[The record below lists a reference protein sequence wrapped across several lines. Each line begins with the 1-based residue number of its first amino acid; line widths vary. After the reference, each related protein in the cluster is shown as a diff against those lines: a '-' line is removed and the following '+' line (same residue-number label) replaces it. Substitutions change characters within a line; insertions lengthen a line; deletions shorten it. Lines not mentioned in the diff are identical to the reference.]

1 MKGVAYEKS
10 RKMWRVRI
18 SINKKRKH
26 LGYFKEE
33 KDAIIFLQNFYNENT
48 VCEFDC
54 KCKVCVVSEL
64 LKSML

>member
-10 RKMWRVRI
+10 KKMWRVRI
-18 SINKKRKH
+18 TINKKRKH

-33 KDAIIFLQNFYNENT
+33 KEAIIFLEKYLNET
-48 VCEFDC
+48 IICEFDC

-64 LKSML
+64 LKNML